1 MSETEQKNW
10 LVNNAAKD
18 TKFPGMCHML
28 LLNHGLVAE
37 SRKFATFRYKK
48 EPNNPSEIAS
58 SDICPPLSDAEAL
71 QNDNCK
77 ATATPGHK
85 TRCTVKWAWCGY
97 DLWEMNT
104 SDTFTRR
111 ATNNNHFSVAGPSGN
126 SDLFVQTSQLFKPL
140 PFRVAMTLLVTWMGV
155 PVHHSIHEMLVGV
168 APFFPD
174 VFPDGAFDYSMTAW
188 DYVGK
193 YYYTWFEA
201 DEWNQYLRD
210 GSEANI
216 AKQRAL
222 ACKLMGI
229 TPLKEEAEAYLGSL
243 MANIGAAAKAMYG
256 SQADSK
262 IEGWTKFGPHDQGSG
277 RIGGNE
283 WGPAIR
289 SVMRARCVTRGAS
302 SCVVDDAGLSNANLR
317 IVMSAYMNFQMHSC
331 EFLWDLTRAITP
343 PAFLLNR

>member
-1 MSETEQKNW
+1 MSETEQKIW

-18 TKFPGMCHML
+18 TRFPGMCHML
-28 LLNHGLVAE
+28 LLNQGLVAE

-48 EPNNPSEIAS
+48 EPNNPSELAS

-77 ATATPGHK
+77 ATATPGHN

-111 ATNNNHFSVAGPSGN
+111 ATDNNHFSVAGPSGN

-210 GSEANI
+210 GSETNI

-262 IEGWTKFGPHDQGSG
+262 IEGWMKFGPHDQGSG

-302 SCVVDDAGLSNANLR
+302 SCVVDEPGLSKVNLR
-317 IVMSAYMNFQMHSC
+317 IVMSAYMNFQMRSC
-331 EFLWDLTRAITP
+331 QFLWDLARMITLSE
-343 PAFLLNR
+343 FLNL